1 MDQQTLQHTLPSRP
15 HETTEDDVSGI
26 HQEIFFIME
35 SMLIL
40 SSVQKVTHFYIMNI
54 LNFFSWNCFY
64 LRQNLPLSFQ
74 KNDVCFK
81 FPLIKNVL
89 RV

>member
-26 HQEIFFIME
+26 HQERFSIME

-40 SSVQKVTHFYIMNI
+40 LSVQKVTHFYIMNI
-54 LNFFSWNCFY
+54 LNFFSWIVFILDKTFLC
-64 LRQNLPLSFQ
+64 LSRRMMFVS
-74 KNDVCFK
+74 NF
-81 FPLIKNVL
+81 L
-89 RV
+89 